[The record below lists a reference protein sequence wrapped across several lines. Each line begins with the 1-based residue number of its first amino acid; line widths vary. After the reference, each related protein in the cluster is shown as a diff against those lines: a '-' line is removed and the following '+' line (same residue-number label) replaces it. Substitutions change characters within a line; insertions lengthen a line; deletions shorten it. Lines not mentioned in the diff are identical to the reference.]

1 VSPSIYIREF
11 QLVRFSIIDGNLVGF
26 TDSRKEEKTVAR
38 YSSSRNRSCREV
50 RRYIFCTKYTRV
62 MQNGRE
68 RRRYF
73 WARKRRTSWVRS
85 LKISKRQSIGIKYG
99 ER

>member
-1 VSPSIYIREF
+1 
-11 QLVRFSIIDGNLVGF
+11 
-26 TDSRKEEKTVAR
+26 
-38 YSSSRNRSCREV
+38 
-50 RRYIFCTKYTRV
+50 

-85 LKISKRQSIGIKYG
+85 LKISRGQGVSVEYG
-99 ER
+99 RKEVAPREER